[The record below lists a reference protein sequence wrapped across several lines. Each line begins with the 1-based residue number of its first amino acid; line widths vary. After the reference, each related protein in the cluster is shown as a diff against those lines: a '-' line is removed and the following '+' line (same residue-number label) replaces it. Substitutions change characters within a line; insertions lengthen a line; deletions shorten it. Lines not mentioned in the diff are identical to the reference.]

1 METARDGMA
10 FCCKQVVNTK
20 PMRIWKREESPS
32 AGIFTTKAERNP
44 SVNNKISTSQMAQQ
58 HGLHSYIQ
66 QGRFKGK
73 LFINKRNQSDGARL
87 QEGRLQIRY
96 TTAKLSTMR
105 PLRPLRST
113 AKSFHQATPDPYSHI
128 YKHTHTHKYG
138 HTLVTHTLT
147 FNVTQIKTII
157 CPTHREHPKYKH
169 F

>member
-1 METARDGMA
+1 MA

-32 AGIFTTKAERNP
+32 AGMFTTKAERNL

-73 LFINKRNQSDGARL
+73 LFINRRNQSDGARL
-87 QEGRLQIRY
+87 QECRLQIRY
-96 TTAKLSTMR
+96 TTAKRSTMR

-128 YKHTHTHKYG
+128 YKHTQIWTHIGNTY
-138 HTLVTHTLT
+138 THIQCYSNKNIMSHSQRTS
-147 FNVTQIKTII
+147 
-157 CPTHREHPKYKH
+157 
-169 F
+169 